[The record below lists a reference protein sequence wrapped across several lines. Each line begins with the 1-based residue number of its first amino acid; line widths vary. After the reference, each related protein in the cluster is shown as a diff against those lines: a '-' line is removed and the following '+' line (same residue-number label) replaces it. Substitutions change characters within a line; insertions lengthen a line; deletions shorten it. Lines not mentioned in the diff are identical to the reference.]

1 MCNEAVMI
9 GDVYMLDH
17 GVDHLFDD
25 TRNTLSGLFLSISIT
40 GECLLAFLTF
50 VSGLAGGYA
59 IIASA
64 LHGAGALIIPM
75 DY

>member
-1 MCNEAVMI
+1 MI

-50 VSGLAGGYA
+50 VSGLAG
-59 IIASA
+59 
-64 LHGAGALIIPM
+64 
-75 DY
+75 